1 MKRHALLAIL
11 FLLTVPSSLAKVNLQ
26 WSICDSSPQ
35 IVLQKL
41 GKDSGDPDKLD
52 PITYY
57 DTNPP
62 IYTPQGL
69 MFRTKTRAGQ
79 EISMVKIR
87 FAKETSNVPHKVA
100 CLWDRYGDETT
111 FVCKQQDPM
120 DRTRIWSNEQIRFAE
135 HFWSRI
141 VWDKLVAFGPY
152 PNPKWKWLN
161 IKGYKAAFDDVAAR
175 SLHLME
181 LEVKVPKSEGD
192 LAYQTITEHLRKCR
206 VVLCDHQESKTMR
219 LFRAMGYAPVDN
231 GSLDVPFHEAQR
243 PLSLT

>member
-1 MKRHALLAIL
+1 MKLHALL
-11 FLLTVPSSLAKVNLQ
+11 LLIVPFSLAKVSLQ
-26 WSICDSSPQ
+26 WSICDSNPQ

-62 IYTPQGL
+62 VYTPQGL

-79 EISMVKIR
+79 EISLVKIR
-87 FAKETSNVPHKVA
+87 FASNVFSQLRWRLA
-100 CLWDRYGDETT
+100 CLWDRYGDKTT
-111 FVCKQQDPM
+111 YVCKVQSPVNG
-120 DRTRIWSNEQIRFAE
+120 TRIWSDEQVRFAE
-135 HFWSRI
+135 NFWGKI
-141 VWDKLVAFGPY
+141 VWDELVAFGPY
-152 PNPKWKWLN
+152 PNPKWKWLK

-181 LEVKVPKSEGD
+181 LEVKVPKSKSD
-192 LAYQTITEHLRKCR
+192 VAYQIITEYLRKCG

-219 LFRAMGYAPVDN
+219 LFRAMGYAQP
-231 GSLDVPFHEAQR
+231 EYT
-243 PLSLT
+243 LSFSKSNFLL